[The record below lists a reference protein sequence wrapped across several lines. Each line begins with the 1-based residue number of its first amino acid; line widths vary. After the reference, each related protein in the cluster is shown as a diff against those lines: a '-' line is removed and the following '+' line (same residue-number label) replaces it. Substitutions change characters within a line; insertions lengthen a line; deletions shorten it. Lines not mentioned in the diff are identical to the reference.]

1 MCHHIAWIEQMFDS
15 LSPNDCNSRG
25 TDAMKYLFFL
35 ASAVWVLLDA
45 AVFGVIVVA
54 VVAWT

>member
-1 MCHHIAWIEQMFDS
+1 
-15 LSPNDCNSRG
+15 
-25 TDAMKYLFFL
+25 MKYLFFL